1 MCVSLNYVFLS
12 ILDWDFYGRITQV
25 LLSAGYFPW
34 NVHPFE
40 RGHCGRPWVSSNIGK
55 CLTGEVKVQY
65 HYRFY
70 EIERYHFVHYLS
82 QVINSTC
89 WMKGRWDFFPLQKLW
104 NILWDD
110 WALAQLNFI
119 VCGHVWI
126 CSPEVAITRFPV
138 TLSIPFSVWLLDYP
152 CQNHLECLMK
162 MQIPGPASCI

>member
-1 MCVSLNYVFLS
+1 MLRTHRWSWVQKSSAPGSLKLTADAYVTSQAYSGKEAGLQNPQRKAHRIQ
-12 ILDWDFYGRITQV
+12 ILRGWKFEEFARKWIMWI
-25 LLSAGYFPW
+25 LL
-34 NVHPFE
+34 
-40 RGHCGRPWVSSNIGK
+40 RCMR
-55 CLTGEVKVQY
+55 
-65 HYRFY
+65 
-70 EIERYHFVHYLS
+70 
-82 QVINSTC
+82 
-89 WMKGRWDFFPLQKLW
+89 RWDFFPLQKLW

-138 TLSIPFSVWLLDYP
+138 TLSIPFSVWLYP